1 MEEKIMIIGVLK
13 EIKPNE
19 YRVAAIPAT
28 VQELTSRG
36 HEVLVEHNAGKG
48 SGYSDEEYIAAG
60 ATVLQT
66 AEEVYTK
73 AELFYKVKE
82 MFPEE
87 YKYMNKEKI
96 VYTYIHSNAHP
107 EETDAILESKVT
119 AIAYEDIT
127 DKDGNFPL
135 LKPMSILAG
144 KGGFLAALHHMQS
157 VNDGN
162 GTLLANVC
170 GVEAP
175 VISIIGAGNSGIGAA
190 ELAAG
195 FGNTVRILD
204 VNIKAMEAARA
215 KLPQNVSF
223 MVSNRENLV
232 KCLKESDVIINCIM
246 WPKHRKDHL
255 IYKEDLAMMKPGA
268 MIVDVA
274 CDDEGAVETCRS
286 TTHDAPVYYEG
297 GVKHYC
303 VDNIPSA
310 FARTASILLST
321 ATLPLLLEIA
331 NKGVKKALKDN
342 IHLRKGLTAFDG
354 KLTLEETA
362 LKQNRPLTDV
372 DELVK
377 QW

>member
-1 MEEKIMIIGVLK
+1 MIIGVLK

-48 SGYSDEEYIAAG
+48 SGYSDEEYIAVG

-87 YKYMNKEKI
+87 YKYMNKDKI

>member
-1 MEEKIMIIGVLK
+1 MIIGVLK

-19 YRVAAIPAT
+19 YRVASTPAS
-28 VQELTSRG
+28 VKEITSRG
-36 HEVLVEHNAGKG
+36 HKVLVETKAGIG
-48 SGYSDEEYIAAG
+48 SGFSDEEYTQAG
-60 ATVLQT
+60 AEICLT
-66 AEEVYTK
+66 ADEVYTR
-73 AELFYKVKE
+73 ADLFYKVKE
-82 MFPEE
+82 IFPQE
-87 YKYMNKEKI
+87 YKYLKNDKI

-107 EETDAILESKVT
+107 EETDAILASKVT

-127 DKDGNFPL
+127 DNNGGFPL

-157 VNDGN
+157 TNNGN
-162 GTLLANVC
+162 GLLLANVC
-170 GVEAP
+170 GIDAP
-175 VISIIGAGNSGIGAA
+175 VVSIIGAGNSGLGAA

-204 VNIKAMEAARA
+204 VNMTAMENAKA
-215 KLPQNVSF
+215 KLPSNVSF
-223 MVSNRENLV
+223 MISNRDNLV
-232 KCLKESDVIINCIM
+232 KCLKDSDVIINCIL

-255 IYKEDLAMMKPGA
+255 IYREDLKMMKPGA

-286 TTHDAPVYYEG
+286 TTHDDPVYFEE

-310 FARTASILLST
+310 FARTASILLSN
-321 ATLPLLLEIA
+321 ATLPHLLKIA
-331 NKGVKKALKDN
+331 DKGVKTALKDDIN
-342 IHLRKGLTAFDG
+342 LRRGLTAYNG
-354 KLTLEETA
+354 MLTLKETA

-372 DELVK
+372 EELVK
-377 QW
+377 GF

>member
-1 MEEKIMIIGVLK
+1 MIIGVLK

-87 YKYMNKEKI
+87 YKYMNKDKI

-144 KGGFLAALHHMQS
+144 KGGFLAALHHRITDEMI
-157 VNDGN
+157 N
-162 GTLLANVC
+162 TLAI
-170 GVEAP
+170 AMDI
-175 VISIIGAGNSGIGAA
+175 VIEEGDIQERYRQLKNC
-190 ELAAG
+190 
-195 FGNTVRILD
+195 LD
-204 VNIKAMEAARA
+204 TIDRYEI
-215 KLPQNVSF
+215 
-223 MVSNRENLV
+223 E
-232 KCLKESDVIINCIM
+232 
-246 WPKHRKDHL
+246 RK
-255 IYKEDLAMMKPGA
+255 
-268 MIVDVA
+268 
-274 CDDEGAVETCRS
+274 
-286 TTHDAPVYYEG
+286 
-297 GVKHYC
+297 
-303 VDNIPSA
+303 
-310 FARTASILLST
+310 
-321 ATLPLLLEIA
+321 
-331 NKGVKKALKDN
+331 
-342 IHLRKGLTAFDG
+342 
-354 KLTLEETA
+354 
-362 LKQNRPLTDV
+362 
-372 DELVK
+372 
-377 QW
+377 

>member
-1 MEEKIMIIGVLK
+1 MIIGVLK

-19 YRVAAIPAT
+19 YRVAATPAA
-28 VQELTSRG
+28 VGEIVAKG
-36 HEVLVEHNAGKG
+36 HTVLVQKDAGLG
-48 SGYSDEEYIAAG
+48 SGFGNEEYAAAG
-60 ATVLQT
+60 AQILET

-73 AELFYKVKE
+73 ADLFYKVKE

-87 YKYMNKEKI
+87 WKYMNRDKI
-96 VYTYIHSNAHP
+96 VFTYIHSNAHP

-127 DKDGNFPL
+127 DANGGFPL

-157 VNDGN
+157 VFGGN
-162 GTLLANVC
+162 GTLLANIC
-170 GVEAP
+170 GMETP
-175 VISIIGAGNSGIGAA
+175 VVTIIGAGNSGLGAA

-204 VNIKAMEAARA
+204 VNLAAMEAAKA
-215 KLPQNVSF
+215 KLPANVTCMF
-223 MVSNRENLV
+223 SNRENLV
-232 KCLKESDVIINCIM
+232 KCLKDSDLIINCIL

-255 IYKEDLAMMKPGA
+255 INREDLKLMKKSA

-286 TTHDAPVYYEG
+286 TTHDDPVYYEEG
-297 GVKHYC
+297 ILHYC

-310 FARTASILLST
+310 FARTASIMLST
-321 ATLPLLLEIA
+321 ATAPYLMEIA
-331 NKGVKKALKDN
+331 GKGVKQALKDN
-342 IHLRKGLTAFDG
+342 KHLRKGLTAYAG

-362 LKQNRPLTDV
+362 LKQGRELTNV
-372 DELVK
+372 DELVAGF
-377 QW
+377 